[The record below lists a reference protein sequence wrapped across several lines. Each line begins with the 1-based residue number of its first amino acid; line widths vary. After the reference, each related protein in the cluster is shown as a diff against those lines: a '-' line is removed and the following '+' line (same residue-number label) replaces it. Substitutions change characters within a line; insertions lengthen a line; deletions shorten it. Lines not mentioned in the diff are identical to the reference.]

1 MQIRVLANSDIN
13 GFYFMHSPER
23 TDLGRGVYTTAFDI
37 VYGRYVWVRTS
48 QRTERSKGL
57 VFIGTY
63 LCQAS
68 PRLQV
73 IYRNGIRSKC
83 VAYRVFVR
91 TEGWICHDIDS
102 GPHIR
107 DFMLH
112 NGRAV
117 VNSLASRVIAGLAST
132 YGSDMYSRLEYI
144 SAD

>member
-37 VYGRYVWVRTS
+37 VYGRYVWVRTT

-73 IYRNGIRSKC
+73 I
-83 VAYRVFVR
+83 
-91 TEGWICHDIDS
+91 WICHDIDS